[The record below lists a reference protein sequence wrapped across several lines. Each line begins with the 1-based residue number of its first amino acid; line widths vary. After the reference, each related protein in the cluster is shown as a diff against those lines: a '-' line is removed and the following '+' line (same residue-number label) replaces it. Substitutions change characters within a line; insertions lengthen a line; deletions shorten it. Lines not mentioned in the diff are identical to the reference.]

1 MSNLP
6 KWIATPF
13 LGIEFDNSVSEEFN
27 TDNHPIAISLGNE
40 DGQNKIEATIENKK

>member
-27 TDNHPIAISLGNE
+27 TNIPRYFPSLNTQI
-40 DGQNKIEATIENKK
+40 DTLKTI